1 MAYGGVTNKHGR
13 GIHEWTIQCV
23 AVSPSGKSRAASMS
37 PKAAALTTSSLNL
50 PVIEVSMPVP
60 AFGGRVDGVRWARAA
75 SMVPRP
81 STSSRIRDGIESAC
95 RRRVNTPQTP
105 RSWKADAAPRT
116 VELTVAL
123 RHVRVAHGQKRAGD
137 LDGVV
142 HRRTNTNTLVVEVA
156 AARHRRDRVD
166 DVVRR
171 RREAHAPD
179 VHVDLRSRR
188 VHAVAAS
195 MA

>member
-1 MAYGGVTNKHGR
+1 MRAPCRRDVDAAAATTNKVRRVKREGEGRLHRAKVHGLDDLELELARDR
-13 GIHEWTIQCV
+13 G
-23 AVSPSGKSRAASMS
+23 
-37 PKAAALTTSSLNL
+37 L
-50 PVIEVSMPVP
+50 
-60 AFGGRVDGVRWARAA
+60 DARA
-75 SMVPRP
+75 
-81 STSSRIRDGIESAC
+81 
-95 RRRVNTPQTP
+95 
-105 RSWKADAAPRT
+105 
-116 VELTVAL
+116 VELRVAL

-142 HRRTNTNTLVVEVA
+142 HRHPDADALIIKVA